1 MCMGWI
7 FFRNNDNV
15 RLIFEKILKESDF
28 DDQEE
33 FNEYI
38 IDNLKDSNIY
48 YKNEN
53 ERILEVDNVKVC
65 VF

>member
-15 RLIFEKILKESDF
+15 RLIFEKIFEKESDF

-48 YKNEN
+48 YKMKTREFW
-53 ERILEVDNVKVC
+53 RLIM
-65 VF
+65 